1 MVRTFNTHNIRK
13 QQELTGKYWD
23 FSPCVGKYAGEHFKV
38 ATPCCW
44 ESHPKFAGYR
54 GEGEYTTTFKTGG
67 NIRLEF
73 KGISHTAEVWLDGRK
88 IAKHYNA
95 YTIFD
100 AVCTNLSYGEHTLTV
115 RADNR
120 FSEKSALH
128 IPNDYM
134 SYGGVSRPVVLEQIS
149 DVYIRNVHVTPY
161 KADGKWKAKIEIYL
175 ENTKGNKYGDKACFK
190 INETENV
197 SENNR
202 CVSDGENDIK
212 NSENR
217 SVDVL
222 VKVAGENLIL
232 KNIDVE
238 KNNIVKAEME
248 FDNINEWTPET
259 PELYYIEVKLL
270 RNEKAFDDLI
280 DRFGFRE
287 IKVSGK
293 EILLNGEKIR
303 IKGVCRH
310 EDHPQ
315 FGCALPLSAIMQ
327 DLQLARDM
335 GANSIRTSHYPNDE
349 LFLDLCDELGILVW
363 EENHARGL
371 SEEQMK
377 NPNFERQCEAC
388 IREMIAAH
396 YNHPSIYIW
405 GILNECASDTAYGR
419 ECYKTQLELIKS
431 LDVTRPRS
439 FSSCRFKTDICFD
452 LVDVVSYNIYPKWY
466 HNTPVAMYLDDL
478 YKWVQT
484 TGGAGKPFL
493 ITEVGA
499 GAIYGYRTP
508 AKVKWSEEY
517 QVLAL
522 EEQLGAILSYKDCSG
537 VYIWQ
542 FCDVRVTNDWWNTR
556 PRTMN
561 NKGIVDEYRRPKLS
575 YETVKRIFGS
585 VDTYRK

>member
-1 MVRTFNTHNIRK
+1 MIRLFEEHQVRKTT
-13 QQELTGKYWD
+13 ELSSSLWD
-23 FSPCVGKYAGEHFKV
+23 FSQVTDGKNTPVGKV
-38 ATPCCW
+38 TVPSCW
-44 ESHPKFAGYR
+44 ESYPGFEAYR
-54 GEGEYTTTFKTGG
+54 GQGLYERNFEADGDMR
-67 NIRLEF
+67 IVF
-73 KGISHTAEVWLDGRK
+73 KGVSHTAKVFVDDKFVCE
-88 IAKHYNA
+88 HYNA
-95 YTIFD
+95 FTQFE
-100 AVCTNLSYGEHTLTV
+100 AVVKNLPSGVHKLSV
-115 RADNR
+115 LVDNS
-120 FSEKSALH
+120 FSEASALH
-128 IPNDYM
+128 VENDYQ
-134 SYGGVSRPVVLEQIS
+134 SYGGISRGVVLEKLPKH
-149 DVYIRNVHVTPY
+149 YIRQMHFTTIYREGSWYAKIKLVIASLTRETWDGTVNVTLKNGETEAFLCSETCSMKENEDELTIETDEIAC
-161 KADGKWKAKIEIYL
+161 KAVSAWAPEHPTLYMLSAQLEDEDGKVI
-175 ENTKGNKYGDKACFK
+175 
-190 INETENV
+190 
-197 SENNR
+197 
-202 CVSDGENDIK
+202 
-212 NSENR
+212 
-217 SVDVL
+217 
-222 VKVAGENLIL
+222 
-232 KNIDVE
+232 
-238 KNNIVKAEME
+238 
-248 FDNINEWTPET
+248 
-259 PELYYIEVKLL
+259 
-270 RNEKAFDDLI
+270 DDLT
-280 DRFGFRE
+280 DRVGFRE
-287 IKVSGK
+287 VRTQGK
-293 EILLNGEKIR
+293 DILLNGKKLQ
-303 IKGVCRH
+303 IKGFCRH

-371 SEEQMK
+371 SEEQMR
-377 NPNFERQCEAC
+377 NPNFERQCETC

-405 GILNECASDTAYGR
+405 GILNECASDTEYGR

-466 HNTPVAMYLDDL
+466 HNTPVAEYLDDL

>member
-1 MVRTFNTHNIRK
+1 MNRIELLAPAGDFESLQGAIANGANAIYLGTTAFSARAFAKNFNLEELDQAIQYAHLRNVRIFVTVNTLYQDDEMKDVLSLIDSLY
-13 QQELTGKYWD
+13 ELQIDALLIQDIGLLKLVHERYPDMELHTSTQMSVMSLEALRYFEDLGVKRVVLARENTIDEIKYI
-23 FSPCVGKYAGEHFKV
+23 C
-38 ATPCCW
+38 
-44 ESHPKFAGYR
+44 
-54 GEGEYTTTFKTGG
+54 
-67 NIRLEF
+67 
-73 KGISHTAEVWLDGRK
+73 SHTDLEIEVFAHGALCVAYSGQCLMSSMIGRR
-88 IAKHYNA
+88 
-95 YTIFD
+95 
-100 AVCTNLSYGEHTLTV
+100 SG
-115 RADNR
+115 NR
-120 FSEKSALH
+120 GACAQPCRLPYS
-128 IPNDYM
+128 
-134 SYGGVSRPVVLEQIS
+134 LEE
-149 DVYIRNVHVTPY
+149 
-161 KADGKWKAKIEIYL
+161 DGKVI
-175 ENTKGNKYGDKACFK
+175 
-190 INETENV
+190 
-197 SENNR
+197 
-202 CVSDGENDIK
+202 
-212 NSENR
+212 
-217 SVDVL
+217 
-222 VKVAGENLIL
+222 
-232 KNIDVE
+232 
-238 KNNIVKAEME
+238 
-248 FDNINEWTPET
+248 
-259 PELYYIEVKLL
+259 
-270 RNEKAFDDLI
+270 DDLT
-280 DRFGFRE
+280 DRVGFRE
-287 IKVSGK
+287 VRTQGK
-293 EILLNGEKIR
+293 DILLNGKKLQ
-303 IKGVCRH
+303 IKGFYRH

-377 NPNFERQCEAC
+377 NPTFERQCEAC

-405 GILNECASDTAYGR
+405 GILNECASDTEYGR

-466 HNTPVAMYLDDL
+466 HNTPVAEYLDDL